1 MQGKK
6 ILVIICG
13 CIAISLVIAFFLI
26 PGARLA
32 PAGAGKPTVYILYST
47 AGSMPQ
53 LLNTDQID
61 AFFVWQPYVAMANEG
76 GMGKIITYS
85 ENLPPDHY
93 WADKPC
99 CVLVMSD
106 KFIKQEP
113 ELARMISLLTTAGI
127 QYVNDYPDTAE
138 QITAGWLFG
147 SGDLLVAGTHLNPL
161 TVEQESFPTL
171 HFINVS
177 STLQSYNST
186 RKPHQTLAGSGFFM
200 PVTPAPLTTI
210 REDTRASPTHELP
223 LIRFGYLSSDHHA
236 PLFVLAMDS
245 EYFLDNYG
253 LALVPVNPGDKR
265 PNLFNLVSDNTT
277 VAEVQLVPGQS
288 GGGLMTI
295 MGQGVIDAAY
305 LGSTPA
311 NLQIQ
316 LGNPSQVIEPLHT
329 GGSALVAADTAP
341 CNNWNNFTAW
351 ARTRSAAGRPLV
363 VATVQ
368 SSIQEDMIWTALK
381 SEGFEVRLYGT

>member
-1 MQGKK
+1 MQGRN
-6 ILVIICG
+6 ILVIIGSCTALAV
-13 CIAISLVIAFFLI
+13 IIAFFLV
-26 PGARLA
+26 PGVGILHVTSQ
-32 PAGAGKPTVYILYST
+32 KPTVYILYST

-53 LLNTDQID
+53 LLNTDQVD
-61 AFFVWQPYVAMANEG
+61 AFFVWQPYVAMANQG
-76 GMGKIITYS
+76 GIGKAIVYS
-85 ENLPPDHY
+85 EDLPPNHH
-93 WADKPC
+93 WADTPC
-99 CVLVMSD
+99 CVLVMAD
-106 KFIKQEP
+106 RFIEQEP
-113 ELARMISLLTTAGI
+113 VHARMISMLTTAAI
-127 QYVNDYPDTAE
+127 QYIHDYPDRAE
-138 QITAGWLFG
+138 QITANWIFG

-171 HFINVS
+171 HFVNVS

-210 REDTRASPTHELP
+210 REDTRASPTQEFP
-223 LIRFGYLSSDHHA
+223 LIRFGYLSSDHDA
-236 PLFVLAMDS
+236 PLFVLAEDP
-245 EYFLDNYG
+245 EYFQNHYG
-253 LALVPVNPGDKR
+253 LAIVPVNPSDKR
-265 PNLFNLVSDNTT
+265 PNLFNLVSDNKT
-277 VAEVQLVPGQS
+277 VAYVQLVPGQS

-316 LGNPSQVIEPLHT
+316 LGNPSQIIEPLHT

-341 CNNWNNFTAW
+341 CNNWNDFAAW
-351 ARTRSAAGRPLV
+351 ARTRSDAKKPLV

-368 SSIQEDMIWTALK
+368 SSIQETMIRDALQT
-381 SEGFEVRLYGT
+381 EGFEVRLYGT